1 MSRVPLQWRVLLLEG
16 KGQGRGFIITMALT
30 NRNVDPVLDVHD
42 LQVVV
47 SKSVHIDPV
56 VEPHGLPAPNADAV
70 GLDAR
75 TGGLA
80 GLKGD
85 EDRLLDKAIQ
95 ITQVTQS
102 DKENLAPHPASPPR
116 FMRHSPTG

>member
-1 MSRVPLQWRVLLLEG
+1 MNLR
-16 KGQGRGFIITMALT
+16 GQGALT
-30 NRNVDPVLDVHD
+30 NCNVDPVLDVHD

-47 SKSVHIDPV
+47 PKAVHVDPV

-70 GLDAR
+70 GLDTR

-85 EDRLLDKAIQ
+85 EDRLLDKAIL
-95 ITQVTQS
+95 VTQS
-102 DKENLAPHPASPPR
+102 DKESLALHPASPPR